1 MCTTSAFSRGP
12 GSYDPSHGHT
22 PELPSGVVAN
32 KAPGRQIPSKN
43 PNLSKSTPIQDILGV
58 AKWILGVIIKQ
69 PIVCSAGARESRH
82 ICGFQKEILPL
93 KKNQFSKPAG
103 RTMLILKSFSWANS
117 KPPDPGW
124 EGLMPRRILSIFRQ
138 STKIRALRGVVGDG
152 SSCW

>member
-1 MCTTSAFSRGP
+1 MTHPMDTHQSFPP
-12 GSYDPSHGHT
+12 GWW
-22 PELPSGVVAN
+22 
-32 KAPGRQIPSKN
+32 QIKPLGDKSLQKN

-117 KPPDPGW
+117 KPLETGW